1 MSVTVLHGN
10 CKDVMQRL
18 LEEKVNVDSVVTDP
32 PYELGFM
39 GKEWDRT
46 GIAYD
51 KEMWELALQLLK
63 PGGYLL
69 SFGGSRTYHRM
80 ACAIEDAG
88 FEIRDQI
95 MWIYGTGFPKS
106 LNIPK
111 ALDKI
116 GAVEKAKEMDG
127 WGTALKPAHEP
138 IVVARKPLSEKTV
151 AENVLK
157 HGTGG
162 INIDSSRVPYNGDV
176 VSNWFNKK
184 YRESVK
190 SKVYGNG
197 TGIPKEFDSSP
208 DKGRFPANI
217 VHDGSDEVMAEF
229 AKYGDRKSGGG
240 DKRGKIPN
248 KYFTGFL
255 NTTRDNTETKICMPT
270 TGSAARFFY
279 SMKAS
284 PKERIDGGGH
294 PTTKPVSLM
303 QYLVK
308 LVTPTHGTVLDM
320 FAGSGTTG
328 IAALGEGMR
337 AILIEKEQEYYDGI
351 LRRHAE
357 HPTKT

>member
-1 MSVTVLHGN
+1 
-10 CKDVMQRL
+10 
-18 LEEKVNVDSVVTDP
+18 
-32 PYELGFM
+32 
-39 GKEWDRT
+39 
-46 GIAYD
+46 
-51 KEMWELALQLLK
+51 MWELALQLLK

-162 INIDSSRVPYNGDV
+162 INIDSSRVPYGEGTLPI
-176 VSNWFNKK
+176 SFN
-184 YRESVK
+184 
-190 SKVYGNG
+190 SKQRAKGKFRIDGVLKGVHCVPY
-197 TGIPKEFDSSP
+197 SCP
-208 DKGRFPANI
+208 DKGRFPANVI
-217 VHDGSDEVMAEF
+217 HDGSDEVMDEF

-248 KYFTGFL
+248 TYFPGML
-255 NTTRDNTETKICMPT
+255 NKEQSIKRIAVPSEGT
-270 TGSAARFFY
+270 AARFFY
-279 SMKAS
+279 STKAS
-284 PKERIDGGGH
+284 PKERTEGNRH
-294 PTTKPVSLM
+294 PTMKPVSLM
-303 QYLVK
+303 KYLIK
-308 LVTPTHGTVLDM
+308 LVTPTDGTVFDM